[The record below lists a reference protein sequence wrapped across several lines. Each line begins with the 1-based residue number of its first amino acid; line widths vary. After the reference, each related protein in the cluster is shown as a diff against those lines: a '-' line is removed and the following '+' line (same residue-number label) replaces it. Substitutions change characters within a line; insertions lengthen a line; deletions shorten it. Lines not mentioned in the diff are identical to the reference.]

1 MKKNLLHLALYSL
14 SLFLLSSL
22 KGFAQDNYIG
32 EIKIFNGHSAP
43 AGWALCNGAILPI
56 AQYSTLYSIIG
67 NAYGGNGT
75 TNFALPNLNGN
86 VPVGTGQGPGLTK
99 NYLPGTTTGA
109 RTITLTANDL
119 PSHFHYFNIYS
130 GTGNVDTATGAV
142 IAIAQSLDLNSV
154 QFPFSTQPPNAE
166 LHPLTISIA
175 GGNTPISNTQP
186 SLTLTYIIALNGI
199 YPSKN

>member
-1 MKKNLLHLALYSL
+1 MKTNLLRLASYSL
-14 SLFLLSSL
+14 LLFLLGPL
-22 KGFAQDNYIG
+22 KGLAQDSYIG

-56 AQYSTLYSIIG
+56 ANFSTLYSIIG

-99 NYLPGTTTGA
+99 NYLSGTTAGV

-119 PSHFHYFNIYS
+119 PPHFHNFTIYS
-130 GTGNVDTATGAV
+130 GTGNLDSAAGAV
-142 IAIAQSLDLNSV
+142 IAIAQSLDLNTV
-154 QFPFSTQPPNAE
+154 QFPFSTQAPNAD
-166 LHPLTISIA
+166 LHPSTISSV

-186 SLTLTYIIALNGI
+186 SLTLTYIIALQGI

>member
-14 SLFLLSSL
+14 LLFLVSPLKSL
-22 KGFAQDNYIG
+22 AQENYIG

-56 AQYSTLYSIIG
+56 ANFSTLYSIIG
-67 NAYGGNGT
+67 NSFGGNGT

-99 NYLPGTTTGA
+99 NYLTGTTAGV
-109 RTITLTANDL
+109 RNITLTANDL
-119 PSHFHYFNIYS
+119 PPHFHYFTIYS
-130 GTGNVDTATGAV
+130 GTGNLDAAAGAV
-142 IAIAQSLDLNSV
+142 IAIAQSLDLNTV

-166 LHPLTISIA
+166 LHPLTISSV
-175 GGNTPISNTQP
+175 GGNVPISNAQP
-186 SLTLTYIIALNGI
+186 SLTLTYIIALDGI